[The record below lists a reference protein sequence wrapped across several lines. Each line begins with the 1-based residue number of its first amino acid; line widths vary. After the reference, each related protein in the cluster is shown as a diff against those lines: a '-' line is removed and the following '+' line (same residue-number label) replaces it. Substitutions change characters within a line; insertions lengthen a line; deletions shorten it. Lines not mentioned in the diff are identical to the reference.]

1 MGPRAHLAGRA
12 PAGGGAISGV
22 AKLPAVITRMSELFL
37 RTLRDDPADAE
48 VPSHKL
54 LIRAGYVR
62 PIGPGL
68 YSWLP
73 LGLRV
78 LRKIETIVRQE
89 MVAIGGQE
97 ILFPALLPR
106 APYETTNRWTEYGDG
121 VFRLKDRRDNDY
133 LLGPTHEELFTLT
146 VKGEYSSYKDFP
158 VLLFQIQTKYR
169 DEARPRAGILRGREF
184 IMKDS
189 YSFDVSDDGLREVY
203 LAHRDA
209 YQIMFARMGI
219 RYVIVS
225 AVSGAMGGSASEEFL
240 AESEVGEDTF
250 VRCPQS
256 GYAANVEAVTTAV
269 PDPLPVDGLAE
280 PVVHDTGDTPTI
292 ASLVQWANGAVLPQ
306 FEGREVTAADT
317 LKNVLLK
324 VRAPGGDWEL
334 LGIGVPGDREVDDKR
349 LGAALDPA
357 EYALLEDADFAA
369 NPFLKKGYIGPK
381 ALLDNGVRY
390 LVDPRVAVGTTWI
403 TGADEAGRHV
413 VGLVAG
419 RDFTPDGTIEAAEVR
434 DGDPSPDGAGP
445 LVSARG
451 IEIGHI
457 FQLGRKYTD
466 AFSVDV
472 LGEDG
477 KPVRLTMGSYGIGVS
492 RLVAVIAEQNHDAF
506 GLRWPASVSPFDV
519 HVVIANKDPDAR
531 AGAEV
536 LAAEL
541 DSLGREVL
549 FDDRTASPGVK
560 FKDAELLGV
569 PWIVVVGRGWADGTV
584 ELRNRFTGETRQVAA
599 GTAVAD
605 ITAALDYQP

>member
-1 MGPRAHLAGRA
+1 
-12 PAGGGAISGV
+12 
-22 AKLPAVITRMSELFL
+22 MSELFL

-62 PIGPGL
+62 PIAPGL

-78 LRKIETIVRQE
+78 LHKIEKIVREE

-133 LLGPTHEELFTLT
+133 MLGPTHEEFFTLT

-158 VLLFQIQTKYR
+158 LLLFQIQTKYR

-184 IMKDS
+184 VMKDS
-189 YSFDVSDDGLREVY
+189 YSFDVDEGGLKNAY
-203 LAHRDA
+203 HAHREA
-209 YQIMFARMGI
+209 YQRMFDRMSV

-250 VRCPQS
+250 VRCLQS

-269 PDPLPVDGLAE
+269 PEALPAEELAGLPE
-280 PVVHDTGDTPTI
+280 PTVHDTGDTPTI
-292 ASLVQWANGAVLPQ
+292 ATLVEWANSAGL
-306 FEGREVTAADT
+306 GREITAADT

-324 VRAPGGDWEL
+324 VRQPGGDWEL
-334 LGIGVPGDREVDDKR
+334 LAIGLPGDREVDDKR
-349 LGAALDPA
+349 LGAALEPA
-357 EYALLEDADFAA
+357 EYAMLDDADFARY
-369 NPFLKKGYIGPK
+369 PFLKKGYVGPK
-381 ALLDNGVRY
+381 ALLANGVRF
-390 LVDPRVAVGTTWI
+390 LIDPRVADGTSWI
-403 TGADEAGRHV
+403 TGADETGKHV

-419 RDFTPDGTIEAAEVR
+419 RDFVADGTIEAAEVR

-466 AFSVDV
+466 AFSADV

-477 KPVRLTMGSYGIGVS
+477 KPVRLTMGSYGVGVS
-492 RLVAVIAEQNHDAF
+492 RMVAVIAEQHHDGL
-506 GLRWPASVSPFDV
+506 GLRWPTSVSPFDV
-519 HVVIANKDPDAR
+519 HVVIANKDPEAR
-531 AGAEV
+531 TGAEA
-536 LAAEL
+536 LAADL
-541 DSLGREVL
+541 DRLGLEVL
-549 FDDRTASPGVK
+549 LDDRKASPGVK

-569 PWIVVVGRGWADGTV
+569 PWIVVVGRGWADGVV
-584 ELRNRFTGETRQVAA
+584 ELRNRFSHDSREVAA
-599 GTAVAD
+599 ATAVAE
-605 ITAALDYQP
+605 IAAATTEPQP